1 MSKYIQVTANLQLTD
16 SGTAITGEASSK
28 SDVQVDTA
36 GKFARNI
43 LVTSSSAV
51 GVPMGNVSVSAGT
64 TFAWVEIKN
73 VDPTD
78 SAYVYMDAG
87 TNGVGRIP
95 PGQSWGP
102 CYVDFIP
109 YVKRVANTP
118 TVWVTAIQA

>member
-28 SDVQVDTA
+28 SDVQVDAT

-43 LVTSSSAV
+43 LVTSSSATE
-51 GVPMGNVSVSAGT
+51 VPMGSVSVSAGT
-64 TFAWVEIKN
+64 TYAWVEIKN
-73 VDPTD
+73 VDSTD
-78 SAYVYMDAG
+78 SVDVYMDG
-87 TNGVGRIP
+87 GSHGVGRIP
-95 PGQSWGP
+95 PGQTWGP

-118 TVWVTAIQA
+118 TIWVTAIQA